1 MASTN
6 LTIRIE
12 EELKHEANALFSDL
26 GMNLSTAFMVF
37 IRQAIRVQGLPFT
50 VTRDTPNKETV
61 AALQEA
67 DQIAKTDDV
76 KAVKN
81 MKSLLK
87 SLRQ

>member
-61 AALQEA
+61 AAVQEA